1 MEGFADA
8 RSLKRS
14 GKRVYGK
21 GHQVPNLPYRIARKI
36 KNMKR
41 HIFQAV
47 DLQKFTNDLFVA
59 VGTPQHIANDVAEI
73 LIKANLAGHD
83 SHGVL
88 RIPSY
93 LEGIENGGIQPA
105 AEPNILR
112 ETDNT
117 LHIDGERGF
126 GHYTARYAIRR
137 AIKKAKSGR
146 TCFATL
152 IRTGH
157 IGRLGEYGQEAAE
170 SGCIGIITVG
180 GGSKA
185 GGRILPFGGAV
196 GALGTNPISIGVP
209 TGDDRP
215 FLIDFA
221 TSMIANGKTYVATS
235 ENRDLPEGCV
245 VDKHG
250 NPTVKTAEYNDGGNL
265 LAFGRHKGYALS
277 LYVALIGGLAG
288 TFNIESGQ
296 MSGLHIQVVDVNA
309 FTPLEEYQEGV
320 RAFLDAIK
328 AIPPAHGF
336 DEVLVPGDFEANSR
350 AHRLENGIDIPD
362 TIYQQLLECAEKLDV
377 PMAETQ

>member
-1 MEGFADA
+1 
-8 RSLKRS
+8 
-14 GKRVYGK
+14 
-21 GHQVPNLPYRIARKI
+21 
-36 KNMKR
+36 MKR
-41 HIFQAV
+41 HIFKAA
-47 DLQKFTNDLFVA
+47 DLKKFTNDLFVA
-59 VGTPQHIANDVAEI
+59 AGTPQHIADTVAEI

-88 RIPSY
+88 RIPAY
-93 LEGIENGGIQPA
+93 LEAIENGGIQPA
-105 AEPNILR
+105 AEPTVLR
-112 ETDNT
+112 ETENT
-117 LHIDGERGF
+117 LHIDGEKGF
-126 GHYTARYAIRR
+126 GHHTTRYAIRR
-137 AIKKAKSGR
+137 AIEKAKSGR

-180 GGSKA
+180 GGSKG
-185 GGRILPFGGAV
+185 GGRILPFGGAL
-196 GALGTNPISIGVP
+196 GTLGTNPISIGIP

-288 TFNIESGQ
+288 TFNIASGQ
-296 MSGLHIQVVDVNA
+296 MSGLHIQVIDVNA
-309 FTPLEEYQEGV
+309 FTPLEEYQKGV
-320 RAFLDAIK
+320 RAFLDTIK
-328 AIPPAHGF
+328 ATPPAPGF

-350 AHRLENGIDIPD
+350 AHRLTNGIDIPD
-362 TIYQQLLECAEKLDV
+362 TIYQQLQESAEKLDV
-377 PMAETQ
+377 PMAQAQ

>member
-1 MEGFADA
+1 
-8 RSLKRS
+8 
-14 GKRVYGK
+14 
-21 GHQVPNLPYRIARKI
+21 
-36 KNMKR
+36 MKR
-41 HIFQAV
+41 HMFQAA
-47 DLQKFTNDLFVA
+47 DLQKFTNDLFLA
-59 VGTPQHIANDVAEI
+59 VGTPQHIADTVAEI

-88 RIPSY
+88 RIPAY

-105 AEPNILR
+105 AEPNVLR
-112 ETDNT
+112 ETENT

-126 GHYTARYAIRR
+126 GHYTTRYAVQR
-137 AIKKAKSGR
+137 AIEKAKSGR

-157 IGRLGEYGQEAAE
+157 IGRLGEYAQEAAE
-170 SGCIGIITVG
+170 AGCIGIITVG
-180 GGSKA
+180 GGSKG

-196 GALGTNPISIGVP
+196 GALGTNPIAIGVP

-221 TSMIANGKTYVATS
+221 TSMIANGKTYVAAS

-250 NPTVKTAEYNDGGNL
+250 NPTVKTTEYNDGGHL

-277 LYVALIGGLAG
+277 LFVALIGGLAG
-288 TFNIESGQ
+288 TFNIEAGR
-296 MSGLHIQVVDVNA
+296 MNGLHIQVIDVNA
-309 FTPLEEYQEGV
+309 FTPLDEYQKGV

-328 AIPPAHGF
+328 TTPAADGF

-350 AHRLENGIDIPD
+350 AHRLANGIDIPD
-362 TIYQQLLECAEKLDV
+362 TIYQQLRECAEKWDV
-377 PMAETQ
+377 PIAQVH

>member
-1 MEGFADA
+1 M
-8 RSLKRS
+8 R
-14 GKRVYGK
+14 
-21 GHQVPNLPYRIARKI
+21 
-36 KNMKR
+36 R
-41 HIFQAV
+41 HIFKAAA
-47 DLQKFTNDLFVA
+47 LQQFTNDLFVA
-59 VGTPQHIANDVAEI
+59 AGTPQHIADTVAEI

-93 LEGIENGGIQPA
+93 LEGIENGGIRPD
-105 AEPNILR
+105 AEPTVLQ

-117 LHIDGERGF
+117 LHIDGEGGF
-126 GHYTARYAIRR
+126 GHYTARSAIRR
-137 AIKKAKSGR
+137 AIEKAKNGR

-180 GGSKA
+180 GGSKG
-185 GGRILPFGGAV
+185 GGRILPFGGAL
-196 GALGTNPISIGVP
+196 GALGTNPIAIGVP

-221 TSMIANGKTYVATS
+221 TSVIANGKTYVAVS
-235 ENRDLPEGCV
+235 ENCDLPEGCV

-277 LYVALIGGLAG
+277 LFVALIGGLAG
-288 TFNIESGQ
+288 TFNIEAGQ
-296 MSGLHIQVVDVNA
+296 MSGLHIQVIDVNA
-309 FTPLEEYQEGV
+309 FTPIAEYQKGV
-320 RAFLDAIK
+320 RAFLDVIK
-328 AIPPAHGF
+328 ATPPADGF
-336 DEVLVPGDFEANSR
+336 DEVFVPGDFEANSR
-350 AHRLENGIDIPD
+350 ADRLANGIDVPD
-362 TIYQQLLECAEKLDV
+362 TIYQQLRECAEKWNVSL
-377 PMAETQ
+377 PEQSELR

>member
-1 MEGFADA
+1 ME
-8 RSLKRS
+8 
-14 GKRVYGK
+14 
-21 GHQVPNLPYRIARKI
+21 
-36 KNMKR
+36 R
-41 HIFQAV
+41 HIFEAA
-47 DLQKFTNDLFVA
+47 DLQQFTNDLFVA
-59 VGTPQHIANDVAEI
+59 AGTPQHIADNVAEI

-93 LEGIENGGIQPA
+93 LEGIENGGLRPA

-117 LHIDGERGF
+117 LHIDGENGF

-137 AIKKAKSGR
+137 AIEKAKSDR

-170 SGCIGIITVG
+170 AGCIGIITVG
-180 GGSKA
+180 GGSKG
-185 GGRILPFGGAV
+185 GGRILPFGGAL
-196 GALGTNPISIGVP
+196 GALGTNPIAIGVP

-221 TSMIANGKTYVATS
+221 TSVIANGKTYVAVS

-277 LYVALIGGLAG
+277 LFVALIGGLAG
-288 TFNIESGQ
+288 TFNIEAGQ
-296 MSGLHIQVVDVNA
+296 MSGLHIQVIDVNA
-309 FTPLEEYQEGV
+309 FTPLAEYQKGV
-320 RAFLDAIK
+320 RAFLDVIK
-328 AIPPAHGF
+328 ATPPAQGF

-350 AHRLENGIDIPD
+350 AHRLANGIDIPD
-362 TIYQQLLECAEKLDV
+362 TIYQQLRECAEKWDV
-377 PMAETQ
+377 PIAQAQ